1 MHKGKKHTVKNRG
14 KRSRKYALKGGMGA
28 GEYVSQ
34 MYGDLNAQ
42 MANANANNMIQPI
55 PQGGAHVTGGQ
66 HGGKSKRRMR
76 SAKKK
81 GGNIYH
87 PLNPASLQE
96 AGDLSHGQKG
106 GYFGHLLERAAVPF
120 GLLALQRFTKTMKH
134 RKGSKK

>member
-1 MHKGKKHTVKNRG
+1 MHKGKKHTLKNRG

-55 PQGGAHVTGGQ
+55 HQGAAPVIK
-66 HGGKSKRRMR
+66 HGGKGSKRRMHR
-76 SAKKK
+76 MKK
-81 GGNIYH
+81 GGNIFH

-96 AGDLSHGQKG
+96 PGDLSHGQQG

-120 GLLALQRFTKTMKH
+120 GLLALQRFAKTMKH